1 MRRRSLA
8 ESDHSDDLGYSD
20 HSGVALVVIL
30 VFLVLLSGL
39 VMAFFSRATADRQ
52 LSQRYAD
59 TVDTKLLAQGAVN
72 MIIGDLKQEISAGS
86 TNVPVGS
93 STLTYPATAQSAV
106 PSRVGTT
113 NTLPNLV
120 KTSISGSDFY
130 SSTNASAFPQGAG
143 FPPSRRA
150 SAVSTTVVSRNGRSV
165 PKTRWNAPLLLPAN
179 RVNTEFR
186 APDWIYVTVNGTNP
200 TGFSPSLTKGSNNE
214 VLGRFAYCLYDEGGL
229 LDVNVAGYPTKLDQ
243 HPTNAPGFEA
253 TRKGS
258 PGLASL
264 RAVLSAAGFTDPAAQ
279 RATDALVSWRN
290 AATTNSG
297 TWPGNYLDYLR
308 TPGRSF
314 LKVNSTNGMADSA
327 FVSRQELIQFVS
339 THSDWTNAVP
349 SSATRTD
356 ALRFLG
362 TFSRDLQQPSYKP
375 PTLGS
380 ADRPTIRA
388 GASRGRLDVF
398 AGGNTAATLEDR
410 INPAFL
416 EVRVQRAFTR
426 ASDGKQAV
434 EGEPLVKYRFPLSQ
448 LKWLTCEGPAAASVV
463 NDPSYTDLNKAQR
476 VLDVFGLT
484 WDAANKWWT
493 YNHGKGNGTGNGI
506 YTLAEVADLPA
517 GEAREPDFIELL
529 QAAINVGSLGKSV
542 CPEPIYVPN
551 KLNMSSARLAENLY
565 SAGTKDELVPA
576 MPEFQILKIATSI
589 IDQADP
595 DSFPTEIRMRSPIT
609 QNGVAN
615 IIATYGTERLPMIS
629 RISFHFASRDV
640 DPANPADQGG
650 FGVYVVPELWNP
662 HEETTHEGKIAP
674 NNVPPGPVPTQ
685 FRLTLVST
693 NKNAAYQIRNGDN
706 TSSTLTG
713 FNPNNTTAGTVPNTW
728 SYTYTDPVGPWSGKA
743 GISGTGRTSYTFS
756 SSYPGY
762 PFTTPT
768 PIYENA
774 QIPPLTKSGS
784 TWEIAAFPL
793 IVFDP
798 WLPRFKVGPNGTT
811 NAPLPATSTEA
822 LADAAKR
829 ITKSNQAG
837 TLTNLALLGDI
848 PQLYINTSFGNILV
862 QLECQDAGG
871 IWRVIDST
879 EELMQA
885 VSIGLDYNSMPTI
898 DPRSDQ
904 FPPVRTYYPGNG
916 SWFDRVS
923 FGETFRPNYVQQGNK
938 AWRWLFN
945 NATTATPGWQ
955 APLNSKIPPNG
966 EMTYFLGLISQ
977 NTRTP
982 KLATFK
988 GSSVDVNTFYADP
1001 DGVVRGGDA
1010 MFATSAGQDM
1020 LTTALP
1026 NQARPIILNRPFR
1039 SVGEL
1044 GYAFRG
1050 QPFKTLDFFSDRTNR
1065 TDGSA
1070 PNSGTDS
1077 ADTALLD
1084 LFCIDQP
1091 SYETGGLV
1099 AGTISLNTRNAPV
1112 IEALLKAGSSGGVL
1126 DESPGAANSFLSSA
1140 DQTNI
1145 ASRFV
1150 AATTTNPLSNPS
1162 EIISRI
1168 IQGAA
1173 IPSLQNAADANF
1185 KRRREA
1191 SVRLLSAGTTARVW
1205 NLMIDVIAQVGIFPP
1220 GSTNLGSDFVVQGER
1235 RVWVHLAI
1243 DRLTGEVLDSQLE
1256 RVTE

>member
-1 MRRRSLA
+1 LG
-8 ESDHSDDLGYSD
+8 DSDDLGYSH

-39 VMAFFSRATADRQ
+39 VLAFFSRATADRQ

-72 MIIGDLKQEISAGS
+72 MILGDLKQEISAGS
-86 TNVPVGS
+86 TNVSIGS
-93 STLTYPATAQSAV
+93 STLTYPASAQSAV

-130 SSTNASAFPQGAG
+130 SSTNASAFPQTAG

-179 RVNTEFR
+179 RVGTEFR
-186 APDWIYVTVNGTNP
+186 SPDWIYVTANGTNP

-229 LDVNVAGYPTKLDQ
+229 LDVNVAGYPSSLDQ
-243 HPTNAPGFEA
+243 SPPSFDV

-279 RATDALVSWRN
+279 QATDALVSWRN
-290 AATTNSG
+290 ASMTNSG

-339 THSDWTNAVP
+339 THSDWTNAVA
-349 SSATRTD
+349 SSATRRD
-356 ALRFLG
+356 ALQFLG
-362 TFSRDLQQPSYKP
+362 TFSRDLQQPSNKP

-434 EGEPLVKYRFPLSQ
+434 PGEPLVKYRFPLSQ

-463 NDPSYTDLNKAQR
+463 NDPSYTDANKAQR

-484 WDAANKWWT
+484 WDPANKWWT
-493 YNHGKGNGTGNGI
+493 YNHGKGNGI
-506 YTLAEVADLPA
+506 YTLAEVASTA
-517 GEAREPDFIELL
+517 NREPDFIELL

-551 KLNMSSARLAENLY
+551 KLNMASARLAENFY

-595 DSFPTEIRMRSPIT
+595 DSFPTEIRMRSPI
-609 QNGVAN
+609 GGGGAN
-615 IIATYGTERLPMIS
+615 IIATYGVERLPMIN

-640 DPANPADQGG
+640 DPANPSDQGG

-693 NKNAAYQIRNGDN
+693 NKHADYQIWNGN
-706 TSSTLTG
+706 GGNG
-713 FNPNNTTAGTVPNTW
+713 FNPNNTTAGIVPNNW
-728 SYTYTDPVGPWSGKA
+728 AYSYFDPVGPWSGKP
-743 GISGTGRTSYTFS
+743 GISGTGITSYTFS

-798 WLPRFKVGPNGTT
+798 WLPHFEVVDPRIGN
-811 NAPLPATSTEA
+811 PLYVVQPATSTEA

-829 ITKSNQAG
+829 KTRSNKAG
-837 TLTNLALLGDI
+837 TLTTPLSALGDI

-879 EELMQA
+879 GELMQA
-885 VSIGLDYNSMPTI
+885 ASIGPDYNSMPTI

-904 FPPVRTYYPGNG
+904 FPPVRTYYPENG

-945 NATTATPGWQ
+945 YPTTTPAPGWQ
-955 APLNSKIPPNG
+955 APLNSKIKPNG

-982 KLATFK
+982 KLATFG

-1070 PNSGTDS
+1070 PSSGTDS

-1099 AGTISLNTRNAPV
+1099 AGAISLNTRNAPV

-1140 DQTNI
+1140 DQANI

-1150 AATTTNPLSNPS
+1150 AAATTNPLSNPS
-1162 EIISRI
+1162 EIVSRV

-1191 SVRLLSAGTTARVW
+1191 TVRLLSAGTTARVW